1 MNVTSCLC
9 GRSAGREDAPD
20 GTPARFRSSRH
31 APASMA
37 DHNPRPNDPRWG
49 RLAETG
55 EGSVVWFCLGS
66 VTSICFA
73 EVGLEEET
81 RLKAQPDT
89 RFRCWDSPPTRFSA
103 AATTPTVVGAL
114 RKLST
119 GRRAVRR
126 TGGIETH
133 RENGHYARRA
143 LCAARVTLSR
153 SVTDEVKT
161 VRCEIGRAGRRD
173 GE

>member
-1 MNVTSCLC
+1 
-9 GRSAGREDAPD
+9 
-20 GTPARFRSSRH
+20 
-31 APASMA
+31 MA

-89 RFRCWDSPPTRFSA
+89 RFQVLGLASNAVFRGCHDSDSCWSSPEIIDRKEGSA
-103 AATTPTVVGAL
+103 KDGGNRNAPRERSLRTTGLVC
-114 RKLST
+114 RK
-119 GRRAVRR
+119 
-126 TGGIETH
+126 
-133 RENGHYARRA
+133 GH
-143 LCAARVTLSR
+143 LVS
-153 SVTDEVKT
+153 
-161 VRCEIGRAGRRD
+161 
-173 GE
+173 